1 MYYTTTKGFDTFSA
15 IQVKTLIQQ
24 LNMARTEK
32 NKRDAF
38 RRIGDVLA
46 EHAEVLCASV
56 EAWESF
62 GHVMRLLDTKE
73 R

>member
-38 RRIGDVLA
+38 RRI
-46 EHAEVLCASV
+46 
-56 EAWESF
+56 
-62 GHVMRLLDTKE
+62 
-73 R
+73 